1 MIDQRQ
7 IQEIRDRLDKFRQRL
22 PVDQFQLELACMDQP
37 VIYDEVGQLVTEWNA
52 LAKIADDK
60 LNFVKA
66 DQSSKVRLNPEKFG
80 VAKLTEGSVES
91 AVLLTK
97 EHQEA
102 ASDLI
107 ETEKIVGYL
116 RILQLSLDQRKST
129 LNNLVT
135 LWVHSYY
142 SKQNEMGT
150 ERKAVGEITE
160 KQIIEARIRNAAR
173 RNERDERDEEE
184 AKT

>member
-1 MIDQRQ
+1 MTDQRQ

-22 PVDQFQLELACMDQP
+22 PVDQFQLEIACIDQP

-52 LAKIADDK
+52 SAKIAADK
-60 LNFVKA
+60 LDFVKA
-66 DQSSKVRLNPEKFG
+66 DQSSKIRLNPEKFG

-135 LWVHSYY
+135 LYVHNYY

-150 ERKAVGEITE
+150 ERKAVGNVTE
-160 KQIIEARIRNAAR
+160 QQIIEARIKNAEQRKRQEA
-173 RNERDERDEEE
+173 NGEEK
-184 AKT
+184 A